1 MNTHPFPR
9 ARSTDPSTSH
19 NAADQASQLA
29 VQHYDKILACLQR
42 CGDLGKD
49 GIALHS
55 GLEGNQV
62 ARRMSELHRLG
73 LVELTGRLTKSNSG
87 RSEREWQFTPVQLT
101 FLGNA

>member
-19 NAADQASQLA
+19 NAADQVDELA
-29 VQHYDKILACLQR
+29 LRHYKQILDCLRR
-42 CGDLGKD
+42 CGALGKD

-55 GLEGNQV
+55 GLESNQV

-73 LVELTGRLTKSNSG
+73 LVELTGRLAKSNAG
-87 RSEREWQFTPVQLT
+87 RSEREWRFAPTQLS
-101 FLGNA
+101 FL

>member
-19 NAADQASQLA
+19 NAADQVDELA
-29 VQHYDKILACLQR
+29 LRHYKKILDCLRR
-42 CGDLGKD
+42 CGALGKD

-73 LVELTGRLTKSNSG
+73 LVELTGRLAKSNAG
-87 RSEREWQFTPVQLT
+87 RSEREWKFIPAQLT
-101 FLGNA
+101 FL